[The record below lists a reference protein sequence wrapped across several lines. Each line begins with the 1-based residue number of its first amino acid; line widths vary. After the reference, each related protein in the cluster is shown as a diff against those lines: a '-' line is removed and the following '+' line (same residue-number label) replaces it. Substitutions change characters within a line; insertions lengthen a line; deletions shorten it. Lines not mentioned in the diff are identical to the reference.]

1 MVAAGVRRTQTC
13 PSKSGKR
20 SSTSSWRPGGR
31 SKLRCVTAK
40 KLRLLL
46 PGRECRT
53 PKSRWG
59 SGADRGGNLRHRPI
73 SRHAERHQ
81 FVLFRETQ
89 ASMAPTLLVSLRAM
103 SRARD
108 AAKAVLDESNPVGF
122 VERLRE
128 MPVIKRILRILD
140 RLL

>member
-1 MVAAGVRRTQTC
+1 M
-13 PSKSGKR
+13 
-20 SSTSSWRPGGR
+20 
-31 SKLRCVTAK
+31 
-40 KLRLLL
+40 
-46 PGRECRT
+46 
-53 PKSRWG
+53 
-59 SGADRGGNLRHRPI
+59 
-73 SRHAERHQ
+73 
-81 FVLFRETQ
+81 LFRETQ